1 MAQFFAER
9 SELLLSVQSILIA
22 EAQRARPLSARA
34 PAGVTLQIEPL
45 GDLSLTFEAK
55 TADTIAGLVASVAFR
70 LAGVGLRIYRSGSTE
85 LTILMQDARTPRAG
99 FYEAIEER
107 AGAILAER
115 GLPRVRLRVRSSTR
129 AWTQRSGSPAAMF
142 AKPTSAV
149 QDVRYERKEV
159 VQLA

>member
-1 MAQFFAER
+1 MAQFFVER

-22 EAQRARPLSARA
+22 EAQRAGPPSGRA
-34 PAGVTLQIEPL
+34 PARVTLEIEPL
-45 GDLSLTFEAK
+45 GDLSQTFEAK
-55 TADTIAGLVASVAFR
+55 IADTIVGLVASVAFR

-85 LTILMQDARTPRAG
+85 LTILKQDGRTPRAG
-99 FYEAIEER
+99 FYQAIEER

-115 GLPRVRLRVRSSTR
+115 GLPRVRLRVR
-129 AWTQRSGSPAAMF
+129 